1 MATERWAK
9 NGGCAAKNGGEN
21 EEGTNERARERKCVK
36 QSELA
41 AGGSLGQRG
50 TPWEGC
56 RACRLAGM
64 DVWRQSERRAH
75 NLLAAAGLGQSQW
88 PMSSS
93 KKSNILTKAKLHTYV
108 EL

>member
-1 MATERWAK
+1 MRGPES
-9 NGGCAAKNGGEN
+9 EN
-21 EEGTNERARERKCVK
+21 ASSRASWQPGTAWD
-36 QSELA
+36 S
-41 AGGSLGQRG
+41 GG